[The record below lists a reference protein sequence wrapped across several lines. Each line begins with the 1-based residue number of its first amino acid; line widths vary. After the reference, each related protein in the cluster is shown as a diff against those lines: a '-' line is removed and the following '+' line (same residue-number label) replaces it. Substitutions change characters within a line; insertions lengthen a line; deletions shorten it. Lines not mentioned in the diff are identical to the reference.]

1 MSDSGKVTVNYFCLG
16 AVFIF
21 IGSVLLCAL
30 GFTVVLPFE
39 VTRAWPPVTCT
50 VVNSTYEPNVCSCDE
65 QLNVFDT
72 CVSKYPCLQ
81 IHVFYVSPRR
91 RGAFPFPR
99 PNRTVGESAAPRR
112 GKADRRR
119 RSPEW
124 IGEDVDATGSMNA
137 SGIHVG
143 YLSMAERN
151 TSLAGSLVDQQR
163 GKYVDSTASIP
174 SRHVQALPR
183 QSGELDNAGFV
194 QRRSLLSSTSLPVG
208 QMHPSRGGIVEID
221 GWTLSSGGAATSE
234 VENGTQSLL
243 RMLKYE
249 MENDGEYITKARF
262 KQLYSASPISQSVSE
277 SVNQ

>member
-1 MSDSGKVTVNYFCLG
+1 MSDSGKITVNYFCLG

-112 GKADRRR
+112 GKTDRRR
-119 RSPEW
+119 RSPGW

-137 SGIHVG
+137 SGVHVG
-143 YLSMAERN
+143 YLSITERN
-151 TSLAGSLVDQQR
+151 ISLAGSLVDQQR
-163 GKYVDSTASIP
+163 GVDVPDAIDSDLASTASIP
-174 SRHVQALPR
+174 SRHVEALPR
-183 QSGELDNAGFV
+183 QSVKNVGFV
-194 QRRSLLSSTSLPVG
+194 QRRSLLSSTSLPLG
-208 QMHPSRGGIVEID
+208 YKHSSKGGVIRVD
-221 GWTLSSGGAATSE
+221 GLTLSPGGAATSE
-234 VENGTQSLL
+234 VENGTQSLF
-243 RMLKYE
+243 RMSKYE
-249 MENDGEYITKARF
+249 MENDGEYIDPARF
-262 KQLYSASPISQSVSE
+262 LKF
-277 SVNQ
+277 